1 MTYLHYQLVY
11 VNLNH
16 LTSNII
22 LKYAHT
28 YQSKTKRKILK
39 NRKYLIGY
47 EIYLNTKGVLYV
59 LENGTTINS
68 FADLAGKKLYATG
81 QGSTPEYILNYL
93 LEKNGIADK
102 VTVQLLN
109 TDPNVNPK
117 DAIAKKAEKKGLWAA
132 MDIGSVW
139 LERALANA

>member
-1 MTYLHYQLVY
+1 MADSNFLTYKGKPLVRKG
-11 VNLNH
+11 
-16 LTSNII
+16 NII
-22 LKYAHT
+22 YYGNMADPFVIMISVADSHKVH
-28 YQSKTKRKILK
+28 
-39 NRKYLIGY
+39 
-47 EIYLNTKGVLYV
+47 GV
-59 LENGTTINS
+59 
-68 FADLAGKKLYATG
+68 D
-81 QGSTPEYILNYL
+81 
-93 LEKNGIADK
+93 IAEK

>member
-1 MTYLHYQLVY
+1 MADSNFLTYKGKPLVRKG
-11 VNLNH
+11 
-16 LTSNII
+16 NII
-22 LKYAHT
+22 YYGNMADPFVIMISVADSHKVH
-28 YQSKTKRKILK
+28 
-39 NRKYLIGY
+39 
-47 EIYLNTKGVLYV
+47 GV
-59 LENGTTINS
+59 
-68 FADLAGKKLYATG
+68 D
-81 QGSTPEYILNYL
+81 
-93 LEKNGIADK
+93 IADK

>member
-1 MTYLHYQLVY
+1 MADSNFLTYKGKPLVRKG
-11 VNLNH
+11 
-16 LTSNII
+16 NII
-22 LKYAHT
+22 YYGNMVDPFVIMISVADSHKVH
-28 YQSKTKRKILK
+28 
-39 NRKYLIGY
+39 
-47 EIYLNTKGVLYV
+47 GV
-59 LENGTTINS
+59 
-68 FADLAGKKLYATG
+68 D
-81 QGSTPEYILNYL
+81 
-93 LEKNGIADK
+93 IADK